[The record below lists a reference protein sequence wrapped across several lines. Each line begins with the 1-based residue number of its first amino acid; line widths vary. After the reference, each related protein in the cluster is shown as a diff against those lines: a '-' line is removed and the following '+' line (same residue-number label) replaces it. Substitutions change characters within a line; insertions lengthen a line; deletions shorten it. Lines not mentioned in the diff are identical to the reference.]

1 MKFKLRIYVRRS
13 ICIALIC
20 LFILTG
26 CGSSAPS
33 KAIDP
38 NKNDTQSAALP
49 ILSPIVSENK
59 TSPSQTQEPTQA
71 STQAPTQAST
81 QAPTAAPTPAPTE
94 SPAPT
99 EPEGTI
105 VYITETGEKYHK
117 GSCRFLSK
125 SKIEISLEDAVKNGY
140 EPCSVCKP

>member
-1 MKFKLRIYVRRS
+1 MSEKPNTKKEVMNFKLRIYVHRS

-33 KAIDP
+33 KAIDS

-49 ILSPIVSENK
+49 ILSQIVSENK

-71 STQAPTQAST
+71 
-81 QAPTAAPTPAPTE
+81 PTAAPTAAPTE

>member
-1 MKFKLRIYVRRS
+1 MF
-13 ICIALIC
+13 
-20 LFILTG
+20 TG
-26 CGSSAPS
+26 CGSSEPS
-33 KAIDP
+33 KAIDS
-38 NKNDTQSAALP
+38 NKIDTQSAALP

-59 TSPSQTQEPTQA
+59 TSPSQTQ
-71 STQAPTQAST
+71 APTQAPAQVPT
-81 QAPTAAPTPAPTE
+81 QAPTAASTKAPTAAPTLAPTE

-125 SKIEISLEDAVKNGY
+125 SKIEISLESAIKQGY